1 MKPPQQTMR
10 EGQTISGSAGGNA
23 MTELQPVETTTDTA
37 RTKARKRVEK
47 RRNLQGAFVADVIK
61 TG

>member
-1 MKPPQQTMR
+1 
-10 EGQTISGSAGGNA
+10 

-47 RRNLQGAFVADVIK
+47 RRNLQGAFVAYVIK